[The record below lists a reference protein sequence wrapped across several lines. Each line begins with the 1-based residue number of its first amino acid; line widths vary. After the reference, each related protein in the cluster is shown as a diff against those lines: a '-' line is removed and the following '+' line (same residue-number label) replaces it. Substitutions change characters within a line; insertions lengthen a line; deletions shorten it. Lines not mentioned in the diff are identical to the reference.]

1 MDLKI
6 IGVVTAIVV
15 LVMVTLIGL
24 FIIES
29 VICPWPD
36 SYYETLRIDNIE
48 PRGSHLCGMFD
59 GYTEYRVIA
68 TNTSSNISKEY
79 LIRQGWEL
87 DFIGRFDV
95 GEVYNATIT
104 DEWEDEPVI
113 WALSSEVT

>member
-6 IGVVTAIVV
+6 IELVAAIVV
-15 LVMVTLIGL
+15 LLMVTLVGL
-24 FIIES
+24 FVVES
-29 VICPWPD
+29 VTDPWPD

-48 PRGSHLCGMFD
+48 PGVSHRCGMFA

-87 DFIGRFDV
+87 DFIGPFQA
-95 GEVYNATIT
+95 GNTYNATIT

-113 WALSSEVT
+113 WTLSNEV